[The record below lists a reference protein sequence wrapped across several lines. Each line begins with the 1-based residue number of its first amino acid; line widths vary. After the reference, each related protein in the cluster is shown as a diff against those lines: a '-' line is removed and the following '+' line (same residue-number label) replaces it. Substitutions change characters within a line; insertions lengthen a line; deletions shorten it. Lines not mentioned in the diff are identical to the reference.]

1 MKRIYFDHNAT
12 TPIHPEILERSGQW
26 LKSWGNASSIHQSGR
41 EPKTI
46 IREARKNFSDLIHVN
61 QLEVIFTAG
70 GSESNNFAIK
80 GIFFQNNKSTAIA
93 KNHYLVSTV
102 EHPSV
107 LETFEFLKRQG
118 ADVEYIDVNK
128 FGEID
133 LEKFER
139 QVRSDTAL
147 VSCMLANNETGHVFP
162 IRKMAKIAHEK
173 GALFHTDAVQALGKM
188 SLNISEL
195 EVDLASFSGHK
206 FYALKGVGVLYVRTG
221 VRLENLIHG
230 GGQERNRRAGTENT
244 LSIAS
249 LGYMCGKK
257 DEVSVHY
264 KNVEQLRNY
273 LESEVVKIP
282 GIEVHGTG
290 QKRLPNTTNL
300 RIEGCDGETMLM
312 NLDLEGFS
320 VSTGAACSSGSNEPS
335 PVLRA
340 MGWSRLEAQNS
351 LRISLGWENT
361 KEEVDFFLET
371 LNKVTQRVRLLSK
384 ADEQ

>member
-1 MKRIYFDHNAT
+1 
-12 TPIHPEILERSGQW
+12 
-26 LKSWGNASSIHQSGR
+26 
-41 EPKTI
+41 
-46 IREARKNFSDLIHVN
+46 
-61 QLEVIFTAG
+61 
-70 GSESNNFAIK
+70 
-80 GIFFQNNKSTAIA
+80 
-93 KNHYLVSTV
+93 
-102 EHPSV
+102 
-107 LETFEFLKRQG
+107 
-118 ADVEYIDVNK
+118 
-128 FGEID
+128 
-133 LEKFER
+133 
-139 QVRSDTAL
+139 
-147 VSCMLANNETGHVFP
+147 
-162 IRKMAKIAHEK
+162 
-173 GALFHTDAVQALGKM
+173 
-188 SLNISEL
+188 
-195 EVDLASFSGHK
+195 
-206 FYALKGVGVLYVRTG
+206 
-221 VRLENLIHG
+221 
-230 GGQERNRRAGTENT
+230 
-244 LSIAS
+244 
-249 LGYMCGKK
+249 MCGKK